1 MHKLMLTVAG
11 AGMLL
16 TTAPVMAETM
26 SGWGAGARLSSLGYG
41 VEVTKSLTRQL
52 NARVGVNTF
61 SHSDTRTEGD
71 ITYDADLSLRNA
83 NLLLDWHPFE
93 NGFRMSLGYL
103 LSNNELDLESQST
116 GTVTVGNSEYE
127 LDGGYVNGTA
137 EMGGGAY
144 VGLGY
149 SRAGRSGW
157 SFTADLGVVMQGSPD
172 VSLTSNVV
180 GDEDLRAEERELE
193 SDLDEFDR
201 YPVVGIGIS
210 YGF

>member
-1 MHKLMLTVAG
+1 MRKLISVVAG
-11 AGMLL
+11 AGLL
-16 TTAPVMAETM
+16 VAAPTMAETVN
-26 SGWGAGARLSSLGYG
+26 GWGAGTRLSSLGYG
-41 VEVTKSLTRQL
+41 FEVTKFLTPQL
-52 NARVGVNTF
+52 TARAGVNTF

-71 ITYDADLSLRNA
+71 ITYDADLSLRSA

-93 NGFRMSLGYL
+93 NGFRMSVGYL
-103 LSNNELDLESQST
+103 FGNNELDLKSQST
-116 GTVTVGNSEYE
+116 GTVTVGNNEYP

-137 EMGGGAY
+137 EMGGGAF
-144 VGLGY
+144 VGVGY

-172 VSLTSNVV
+172 VSLTSNVA